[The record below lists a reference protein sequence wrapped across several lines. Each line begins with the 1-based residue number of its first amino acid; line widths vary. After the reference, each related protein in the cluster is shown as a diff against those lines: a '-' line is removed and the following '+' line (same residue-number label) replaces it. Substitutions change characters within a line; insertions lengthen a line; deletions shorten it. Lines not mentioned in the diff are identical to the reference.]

1 MAEKMVKDLMVP
13 LADYASV
20 AHDAP
25 LYQAVMA
32 LSEAQQRFHRNV
44 YPHRAV
50 LVTDQAGKVVGK
62 IGQAGVLQAMEPK
75 YRQIGDLKSLSRF
88 GFQPSFLQSIM
99 THYDLLQKPLDD
111 VCKKASRVRVEEI
124 MEVPG
129 EMEKIA
135 ADAGLNVAI
144 HQMVVGQLQSLMVT
158 EADDIVGI
166 PRLSDVFNEICRL
179 IMACPL

>member
-1 MAEKMVKDLMVP
+1 MDEKMVKDLMVP
-13 LADYASV
+13 LSDYASV
-20 AHDAP
+20 AHDVP
-25 LYQAVMA
+25 LHQAVMA
-32 LSEAQQRFHRNV
+32 LNEAQQRFHRNI

-62 IGQAGVLQAMEPK
+62 ISQAGVLQAMEPK

-124 MEVPG
+124 MEIPG

-166 PRLSDVFNEICRL
+166 LRLSDVFNEICRL

>member
-1 MAEKMVKDLMVP
+1 
-13 LADYASV
+13 
-20 AHDAP
+20 
-25 LYQAVMA
+25 
-32 LSEAQQRFHRNV
+32 
-44 YPHRAV
+44 
-50 LVTDQAGKVVGK
+50 
-62 IGQAGVLQAMEPK
+62 
-75 YRQIGDLKSLSRF
+75 
-88 GFQPSFLQSIM
+88 M